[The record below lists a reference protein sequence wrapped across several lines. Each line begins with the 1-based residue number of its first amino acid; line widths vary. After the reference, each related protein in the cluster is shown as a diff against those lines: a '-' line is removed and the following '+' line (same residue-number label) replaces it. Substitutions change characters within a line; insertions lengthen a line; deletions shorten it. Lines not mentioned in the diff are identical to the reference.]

1 MIPKSKTGDCCQCD
15 NKNVPVVKVGKE
27 LFCLYSCHRKN
38 KAKAQMQKS
47 VLKNKVRSLGDSEEN
62 KTMLENNAAKQR
74 WFNER
79 RKEMKGFCQNCGGK
93 SCKDSDEY
101 FRFSIAHILPK
112 AYFKSVS
119 THEDN
124 WLELCHFGNSC
135 HTNLDNAQIDLIDL
149 NCFDTVI
156 EKFVR
161 IYPNIAQDEKRRIPF
176 VLMEY
181 LKTETN

>member
-1 MIPKSKTGDCCQCD
+1 MIPTSKHGDCSQCS
-15 NKNVPVVKVGKE
+15 NANCSVRKVGKY
-27 LFCLYSCHRKN
+27 LYCLQKCYPSMKRN
-38 KAKAQMQKS
+38 EQLSKAAE
-47 VLKNKVRSLGDSEEN
+47 KNKVRSLGSSESN
-62 KTMLENNAAKQR
+62 KTMVENNAAKQR

-79 RKEMKGFCQNCGGK
+79 RKEMKGVCQNCGGK

-119 THEDN
+119 THKDN
-124 WLELCHFGNSC
+124 WLELCHFQNSC
-135 HTNLDNAQIDLIDL
+135 HSNLDNAQIDLIEL
-149 NCFDTVI
+149 NCFDSVI

-161 IYPNIAQDEKRRIPF
+161 IYPNIAQEEKRRIPH

-181 LKTETN
+181 FKSETT